1 MNRQKRPMSSLEQ
14 VVADMLDD
22 LKIEWERE
30 VPLKYLQGYRYYDF
44 RLIGYNVMIE
54 VDGSYWHG
62 DRDKPSYV
70 TLMAKKNDMIKSW
83 LAKKEG
89 YELIRIK
96 EKQLKEEY
104 NTVVENISLAVE
116 GLEAFETDLRAE
128 TFHNSFSMRSFRR
141 ASSWYFL
148 GDRVAVS
155 ARTKSP
161 RRPQII
167 RRSSVVAI
175 QEAVSPNTPPR
186 QIGLPVLKSRQ

>member
-1 MNRQKRPMSSLEQ
+1 MRKRYNKKAVERLRRKIRDKESNPPMNRQKRPMSSLEQ

-62 DRDKPSYV
+62 ERDKPSYV

-104 NTVVENISLAVE
+104 NAVVENISLVTNKE
-116 GLEAFETDLRAE
+116 GE
-128 TFHNSFSMRSFRR
+128 
-141 ASSWYFL
+141 
-148 GDRVAVS
+148 
-155 ARTKSP
+155 
-161 RRPQII
+161 
-167 RRSSVVAI
+167 
-175 QEAVSPNTPPR
+175 QEDE
-186 QIGLPVLKSRQ
+186 

>member
-1 MNRQKRPMSSLEQ
+1 LRKRYNKKAVERLRRKIRDKESNPPMNRQKRPMSSLEQ

-62 DRDKPSYV
+62 ERDKPSYV

-96 EKQLKEEY
+96 EQQLKEEY
-104 NTVVENISLAVE
+104 NAVVQNISLVTNKE
-116 GLEAFETDLRAE
+116 GE
-128 TFHNSFSMRSFRR
+128 
-141 ASSWYFL
+141 
-148 GDRVAVS
+148 
-155 ARTKSP
+155 
-161 RRPQII
+161 
-167 RRSSVVAI
+167 
-175 QEAVSPNTPPR
+175 QEDE
-186 QIGLPVLKSRQ
+186 

>member
-1 MNRQKRPMSSLEQ
+1 LKKRYNKKAVERLRRKIRDKESNPPMNRQKRPMSSLEQ

-96 EKQLKEEY
+96 EQQLKEEY
-104 NTVVENISLAVE
+104 NTVVENISLVTNKE
-116 GLEAFETDLRAE
+116 GE
-128 TFHNSFSMRSFRR
+128 
-141 ASSWYFL
+141 
-148 GDRVAVS
+148 
-155 ARTKSP
+155 
-161 RRPQII
+161 
-167 RRSSVVAI
+167 
-175 QEAVSPNTPPR
+175 QEDE
-186 QIGLPVLKSRQ
+186 

>member
-1 MNRQKRPMSSLEQ
+1 MPKKYNKRAVEHLRRRMREDADTPPMNRKNKPMSNLERM
-14 VVADMLDD
+14 VADMLDD

-62 DRDKPSYV
+62 ERDKPSYL

-104 NTVVENISLAVE
+104 NAVVENISLVTNKE
-116 GLEAFETDLRAE
+116 GE
-128 TFHNSFSMRSFRR
+128 
-141 ASSWYFL
+141 
-148 GDRVAVS
+148 
-155 ARTKSP
+155 
-161 RRPQII
+161 
-167 RRSSVVAI
+167 
-175 QEAVSPNTPPR
+175 QEDE
-186 QIGLPVLKSRQ
+186 